1 MYFGPSPLP
10 VPQAQM
16 LNLSFTNTLPW
27 RCTSPTYAHDNSSSS
42 LPPSPQSTMCRFFY
56 YATADTP
63 SSPPALG
70 QPMCMFFDNGFHALP
85 HRHPPPSC
93 RFFDYGAQADRAI
106 LHKALEDVAP
116 RHLLLPRGT
125 AVERE
130 ELARHARITLR
141 DFGTQVALPDPAGGG
156 EVGPS
161 AAASCSSSSS
171 SSAHTVVVPLPPS
184 FTLFLSDE
192 LNATLG
198 LGRMQR

>member
-1 MYFGPSPLP
+1 
-10 VPQAQM
+10 
-16 LNLSFTNTLPW
+16 
-27 RCTSPTYAHDNSSSS
+27 
-42 LPPSPQSTMCRFFY
+42 
-56 YATADTP
+56 
-63 SSPPALG
+63 
-70 QPMCMFFDNGFHALP
+70 MFFDYGFHALP

-130 ELARHARITLR
+130 ELARHARVTLR
-141 DFGTQVALPDPAGGG
+141 DFGTQVALPDASASA
-156 EVGPS
+156 S
-161 AAASCSSSSS
+161 AASASAASASAASSA
-171 SSAHTVVVPLPPS
+171 AHTVVVPLPPS

-198 LGRMQR
+198 LGRMQRWGLVGIGGAGRGREMPTGLHAFIARHHPPPCCILITWAPCCRYALAQLEATVGQADPQHVSERG

>member
-1 MYFGPSPLP
+1 
-10 VPQAQM
+10 
-16 LNLSFTNTLPW
+16 
-27 RCTSPTYAHDNSSSS
+27 
-42 LPPSPQSTMCRFFY
+42 
-56 YATADTP
+56 
-63 SSPPALG
+63 
-70 QPMCMFFDNGFHALP
+70 MFFDYGFHALP

-106 LHKALEDVAP
+106 LQKALEDVAP

-130 ELARHARITLR
+130 ELARHARVTLR
-141 DFGTQVALPDPAGGG
+141 DFGTQVALPEPAGDGA
-156 EVGPS
+156 EASTS
-161 AAASCSSSSS
+161 ATASSSA
-171 SSAHTVVVPLPPS
+171 AHTVVVPLPPS